1 MKESWRWYG
10 PLDRISLSEV
20 AQTGASGIVTALHEI
35 PYGAVWSRQAVSER
49 KATIAAAGFDW
60 VVVESLP
67 IHERIKR
74 GEGDLTELFANYRQS
89 MANLAAEGISTI
101 CYNFMPLL
109 DWTRTDLAAPV
120 ARGGT
125 CLRFSAMKMAALELF
140 LIGRDAAREDYPAEV
155 VAAAERWFQASSD
168 DDRGLLMRSVMAGLP
183 GAYDRYDAAGLKAAL
198 RLYDGMDRVA
208 LRGHYRRFLDEI
220 IPAAE
225 DLGMRFCV
233 HPDDPP
239 RDILGLPRIVSDA
252 DDIAWILDAVDS
264 PANGLTLCA
273 GSLGANP
280 KNDVPGIARRF
291 ASRIRFAHL
300 RNVRKDPD
308 GSFEEAAHLEGDTD
322 MVDLVAALL
331 QEEAR
336 RREAGEQDWEI
347 PFRPDHGHELL
358 DDAARNTHP
367 GYPLVGRLRGLAELR
382 GVIAGLSHG
391 SRQLAAQAQAS
402 DAGID
407 VVVA

>member
-1 MKESWRWYG
+1 MIESWRWYG
-10 PLDRISLSEV
+10 PFDRITLAEI
-20 AQTGASGIVTALHEI
+20 AQTGATGIVTALHEI
-35 PYGAVWSRQAVSER
+35 PYGEVWPPEM
-49 KATIAAAGFDW
+49 IAARNAEIRSAGFDW

-74 GEGDLTELFANYRQS
+74 GDGDLSTLFANYRQS
-89 MANLAAEGISTI
+89 MANLAAHGVTTI

-120 ARGGT
+120 ARGGS
-125 CLRFSAMKMAALELF
+125 CLRFEAAKMAAFELYM
-140 LIGRDAAREDYPAEV
+140 LGRAEAEADYTPEALQKAAI
-155 VAAAERWFQASSD
+155 WHQQATQD
-168 DDRGLLMRSVMAGLP
+168 DKDGLLHAIMSGLP
-183 GAYDRYDAAGLKAAL
+183 GAYDRYDIAGLKAAL
-198 RLYDGMDRVA
+198 KGYDGLDRAA
-208 LRGHYRRFLDEI
+208 LRSNYKRFLEEI

-225 DLGMRFCV
+225 DLGMKLCV

-252 DDIAWILDAVDS
+252 GDIDFILNAVDS
-264 PANGLTLCA
+264 PANGLTFCT

-280 KNDVPGIARRF
+280 ANDLPAMARRF
-291 ASRIRFAHL
+291 AARTHFAHL

-322 MVDLVAALL
+322 MVAVIAALL
-331 QEEAR
+331 QDAQTTGR
-336 RREAGEQDWEI
+336 TI

-358 DDAARNTHP
+358 DDAARGTHP

-382 GVIAGLSHG
+382 GVIAGLRH
-391 SRQLAAQAQAS
+391 RTT
-402 DAGID
+402 
-407 VVVA
+407 